1 MAHVRLDTADLPVEH
16 RFDAWTEFTTKA
28 HGPASIETR
37 HHANFVAR
45 IDAYEFG
52 PLRLS
57 HLSHPP
63 LRARG
68 APEGDAAFPAV
79 VMLAHVVRGSLTERS
94 PARTVTAGAGSLMV
108 LDTRW
113 PSTVVNPVAV
123 AHNVL
128 QLPAAAL
135 GLTLGQ
141 VGALVSAPMSAS
153 DPVGGLIAHI
163 LADLLRS
170 GERYEPAVLA
180 QLTSTLI
187 DLLGTAARWP
197 GHTATLSP
205 RALPERSRLLQI
217 YTFMHQRLAD
227 PGLTPEVVAA
237 AHAMS
242 LRQLNRILEEDG
254 ESPARWIRRQRLDR
268 CRRDLLDPELADRP
282 VAAIGARWGFADP
295 ATFNRAFQRQF
306 GLPPGEYRRRFGLG
320 RR

>member
-28 HGPASIETR
+28 HGPVLIESP

-45 IDAYEFG
+45 MDAYELG
-52 PLRLS
+52 LLRVS

-63 LRARG
+63 LHARG
-68 APEGDAAFPAV
+68 APTGTGSFPEV
-79 VMLAHVVRGSLTERS
+79 VMLTHVIQGTMTERS
-94 PARTVTAGAGSLMV
+94 PARTLTAEAGSLLV
-108 LDTRW
+108 LDTRR

-123 AHNVL
+123 THSVL
-128 QLPAAAL
+128 QIPATAL
-135 GLTLGQ
+135 GLTLRQ
-141 VGALVSAPMSAS
+141 VTALVSAPMSAS
-153 DPVGGLIAHI
+153 DPVGGLIARI

-170 GERYEPAVLA
+170 GEEHEPAAVFA
-180 QLTSTLI
+180 LTSTLI

-197 GHTATLSP
+197 GQTATLAP

-217 YTFMHQRLAD
+217 YAFMRQRLAD
-227 PGLTPEVVAA
+227 PGLTPQAVAA
-237 AHAMS
+237 AHGLS

-282 VAAIGARWGFADP
+282 VAAIGARWGFSDP
-295 ATFNRAFQRQF
+295 ATFTRAFQRQF
-306 GLPPGEYRRRFGLG
+306 GLPPGEYRRRFGPG

>member
-1 MAHVRLDTADLPVEH
+1 
-16 RFDAWTEFTTKA
+16 
-28 HGPASIETR
+28 
-37 HHANFVAR
+37 
-45 IDAYEFG
+45 
-52 PLRLS
+52 
-57 HLSHPP
+57 
-63 LRARG
+63 
-68 APEGDAAFPAV
+68 
-79 VMLAHVVRGSLTERS
+79 
-94 PARTVTAGAGSLMV
+94 MV